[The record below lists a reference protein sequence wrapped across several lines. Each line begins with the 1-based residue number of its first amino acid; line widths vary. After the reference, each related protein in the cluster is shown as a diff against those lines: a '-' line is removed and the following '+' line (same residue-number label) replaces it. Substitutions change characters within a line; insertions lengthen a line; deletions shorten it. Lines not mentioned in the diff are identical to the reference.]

1 MSATE
6 ALSAALRRLGS
17 HPAAVLRRLGVKGVR
32 GSACDCPVAR
42 YLRRELS
49 LPADAVLVSAREV
62 TAGEAV
68 AYPPSQVSRFVLAF
82 DRDAYPEL
90 EESKE

>member
-6 ALSAALRRLGS
+6 ALTAALRRLGS
-17 HPAAVLRRLGVKGVR
+17 HPAVTLRRLGIRGVR

-49 LPADAVLVSAREV
+49 LPADDVLVSAREV
-62 TAGEAV
+62 TAGASV
-68 AYPPSQVSRFVLAF
+68 ANPPPEVARFVGAF
-82 DRDAYPEL
+82 DGDGYPEL
-90 EESKE
+90 EDKE